1 MSVKRNTV
9 TNTLAC
15 IAAALLL
22 AACASGARTGA
33 MTVPVSGD
41 TLISASSPAYN
52 AIDVGTVSGGRETS
66 PLWKSEVSNENFRQA
81 LQQSL
86 ELHAMAG
93 MGHGRY
99 MLNAQLLDLD
109 QPIIGFNSTVT
120 AKVRYTLMSASDQ
133 STKFDETIETP
144 YTATLS
150 DAFVGVERLRL
161 ANEGAI
167 RENISAAITKL
178 IASLQGS

>member
-1 MSVKRNTV
+1 MVKKNGILNAIV
-9 TNTLAC
+9 CLA
-15 IAAALLL
+15 IAVLLS
-22 AACASGARTGA
+22 ACASGARTGA

-41 TLISASSPAYN
+41 TLISASAPAYN
-52 AIDVGTVSGGRETS
+52 AIDVGSVTGGSKTN
-66 PLWKSEVSNENFRQA
+66 PLWKSEVSNENFQAA

-99 MLNAQLLDLD
+99 VLNAQLLDLD
-109 QPIIGFNSTVT
+109 QPFVGFDSTVT
-120 AKVRYTLMSASDQ
+120 ATVRYTLISNQDN
-133 STKFDETIETP
+133 STKFDETIKTP
-144 YTATLS
+144 YTANFS

-167 RENISAAITKL
+167 RKNIDALIKKL
-178 IASLQGS
+178 IAVLQNG